1 MGKSY
6 IQDTS
11 NFYAIDSGD
20 ILHLNGQIYKVIGHA
35 KEQRFGIEDPKFWVK
50 KVINQKTKDIQYLK
64 FAFFETFQISLGGVK
79 INCFRSP
86 DKEGKI
92 LDLVEGHSLFMQGK
106 AFIDEKENNI
116 RVLEVVRGPNFLQY
130 LGSFGDMSYSVYF
143 RTILPG
149 ILRNLSKAFEAI
161 SFLHRNG
168 FKHGDIRNDHLFVE
182 RATGNY
188 VWIDFD
194 YDYETT
200 ENPFSLDIFGIGNI
214 LTYAIGKG
222 FHTVYMI
229 KNNKETYGNLFQQL
243 TDADFSILDQRRL
256 VNLKKLYP
264 AIPSTMNN
272 ILMHFSKQTEIF
284 YEMVD
289 EIIEDIDRCLQVFDE
304 L

>member
-1 MGKSY
+1 MGKSS

-20 ILHLNGQIYKVIGHA
+20 IVHVNGQAYKVIGHA

-64 FAFFETFQISLGGVK
+64 FAFFESFQINIGGVK

-86 DKEGKI
+86 EKEGQI

-106 AFIDEKENNI
+106 AFIDQDGNNI
-116 RVLEVVRGPNFLQY
+116 RVLEVVRGQNFLQY
-130 LGSFGDMSYSVYF
+130 LGNFSEMAYPVYF

-149 ILRNLSKAFEAI
+149 ILRNLSKAFEGI

-200 ENPFSLDIFGIGNI
+200 ENPFSLDIFGLGNI
-214 LTYAIGKG
+214 LTYAVGKG
-222 FHTVYMI
+222 FHTVYMM
-229 KNNKETYGNLFQQL
+229 KNNTQTYGDLHQRL
-243 TDADFSILDQRRL
+243 TDADFAILDQRRL

-264 AIPSTMNN
+264 VIPSTLNN

-289 EIIEDIDRCLQVFDE
+289 EIIEDIDRCVQAFDE

>member
-1 MGKSY
+1 MEKSH

-20 ILHLNGQIYKVIGHA
+20 ILHLNGQAYKVIGHA

-50 KVINQKTKDIQYLK
+50 KVINQTTKDIQYLK
-64 FAFFETFQISLGGVK
+64 FAFFETFEINLGGVK
-79 INCFRSP
+79 IHCFRSP
-86 DKEGKI
+86 EKESKI

-106 AFIDEKENNI
+106 AIIDEKGNNI
-116 RVLEVVRGPNFLQY
+116 RVLEVVRGVNFLQY
-130 LGSFGDMSYSVYF
+130 LGNFSDMPYEAYF

-182 RATGNY
+182 KATGNY

-200 ENPFSLDIFGIGNI
+200 ENPFSLDIFGLGNI

-222 FHTVYMI
+222 FHTFYMI
-229 KNNKETYGNLFQQL
+229 QNNKKFYGDLIDRL
-243 TDADFSILDQRRL
+243 TDADFAILDQRRL
-256 VNLKKLYP
+256 LNLKKLYP
-264 AIPSTMNN
+264 VIPSTMNN

-289 EIIEDIDRCLQVFDE
+289 EIIEDIDRCVQAFDE

>member
-1 MGKSY
+1 MEKSF
-6 IQDTS
+6 IQDAG
-11 NFYAIDSGD
+11 NFYSIDSGD
-20 ILHLNGQIYKVIGHA
+20 ILHMNGQTYKVIGHA

-50 KVINQKTKDIQYLK
+50 KVINQETKDIQYIK
-64 FAFFETFQISLGGVK
+64 FAFFETFQMNVGGVK

-86 DKEGKI
+86 EKEGKI

-106 AFIDEKENNI
+106 AFNDENGNNI
-116 RVLEVVRGPNFLQY
+116 RILEVVRGKNFLQY
-130 LGSFGDMSYSVYF
+130 LGSFSDMTYPVYF

-149 ILRNLSKAFEAI
+149 ILQNLSRAFEAI

-182 RATGNY
+182 TATGNY

-200 ENPFSLDIFGIGNI
+200 ENPFSLDIFGLGNI

-222 FHTVYMI
+222 FHTAYMI
-229 KNNKETYGNLFQQL
+229 QNNKKLYGDLLQQL

-264 AIPSTMNN
+264 IIPSTMNN
-272 ILMHFSKQTEIF
+272 ILMHFSKQAEIF

-289 EIIEDIDRCLQVFDE
+289 EIVEDINRCVQAFDE

>member
-1 MGKSY
+1 MAESY
-6 IQDTS
+6 IQDTG
-11 NFYAIDSGD
+11 NFYNIDSGD
-20 ILHLNGQIYKVIGHA
+20 ILRIDGQTYKVIGHA

-50 KVINQKTKDIQYLK
+50 KVINQTTKDIQYLK
-64 FAFFETFQISLGGVK
+64 FAFFETFEINLGGVK

-86 DKEGKI
+86 DKEGNI
-92 LDLVEGHSLFMQGK
+92 LDLVRGHSLFMQGK
-106 AFIDEKENNI
+106 AFIDENKKNI

-130 LGSFGDMSYSVYF
+130 LGNFSDMAYPVYF
-143 RTILPG
+143 RTVLPG
-149 ILRNLSKAFEAI
+149 ILRNLSKAFEGI

-182 RATGNY
+182 KATGNY

-222 FHTVYMI
+222 FHTVYTI
-229 KNNKETYGNLFQQL
+229 KNNPKIYGDLL
-243 TDADFSILDQRRL
+243 DHLSDADFSILDQRRL

-264 AIPSTMNN
+264 VIPSTMNN
-272 ILMHFSKQTEIF
+272 ILMHFSKHTEIF
-284 YEMVD
+284 YERVD
-289 EIIEDIDRCLQVFDE
+289 EIIEDIDRCVQAFDE
-304 L
+304 I

>member
-1 MGKSY
+1 MGKSI
-6 IQDTS
+6 IQDPG
-11 NFYAIDSGD
+11 NFYSIDCGD
-20 ILHLNGQIYKVIGHA
+20 ILHMNGQTYKVIGHA

-50 KVINQKTKDIQYLK
+50 KAINLKTKEIQYIK
-64 FAFFETFQISLGGVK
+64 FAFFETFQVNLSGVK

-86 DKEGKI
+86 EKEAKI
-92 LDLVEGHSLFMQGK
+92 LDLVKGHSLFMQGK
-106 AFIDEKENNI
+106 AFNDEKGNNVRI
-116 RVLEVVRGPNFLQY
+116 LEVVRGQNFLQY
-130 LGSFGDMSYSVYF
+130 LGNFSDMTYPVYF

-149 ILRNLSKAFEAI
+149 ILRNLSLAFEAI

-182 RATGNY
+182 KATGNY

-200 ENPFSLDIFGIGNI
+200 ENPFSLDLFGLGNI

-222 FHTVYMI
+222 FHSVYTI
-229 KNNKETYGNLFQQL
+229 QNNKDIYGDLLDRL
-243 TDADFSILDQRRL
+243 TDADFAILDQRRL

-264 AIPSTMNN
+264 IIPSTMNN
-272 ILMHFSKQTEIF
+272 ILMHFSKQAEIF

-289 EIIEDIDRCLQVFDE
+289 EIIEDINRCVQAFDE